1 MLDMKAIIPVLGIVA
16 VLLASGCVVPG
27 LEQSLTRSV
36 STGQPSYQ
44 EPVYPPIEPQ
54 QPVGGEPPATTT
66 PTEPTAEPGE
76 PEAVDEAE
84 QVPEGE
90 PEPEEEAE
98 VEEEPEEER
107 WRIEEPIPS
116 SMRAIK
122 IGKVVINITAGK
134 SGEPLDRAIT
144 ILENLTD
151 QRPCTRRAKQTIR
164 TFGIRKN
171 EPIACMVT
179 LRGPRAE
186 AILNKTFAA
195 IGKRISP
202 RSFDR
207 NGNFAFGIKEHID
220 IPGQR
225 YDPKLGIIGMDVM
238 ATVERRGYRVAR
250 RRRAKSKVAMSH
262 RVKREEAIEFI
273 KQRFGVEVGLP
284 SD

>member
-1 MLDMKAIIPVLGIVA
+1 MEETPPNTEEAKPSEEETSPEVPIQPEEPEGQEFPAPASEPEEPSA
-16 VLLASGCVVPG
+16 VEAEGEATPEGES
-27 LEQSLTRSV
+27 
-36 STGQPSYQ
+36 
-44 EPVYPPIEPQ
+44 EPE
-54 QPVGGEPPATTT
+54 
-66 PTEPTAEPGE
+66 E

-84 QVPEGE
+84 QIPEGE

-98 VEEEPEEER
+98 VEEEPEEKR

-116 SMRAIK
+116 SIRAIK

-144 ILENLTD
+144 ILENLTG

-164 TFGIRKN
+164 TFSIRKN

>member
-1 MLDMKAIIPVLGIVA
+1 MEETPPNTEEAKPSEEETSPDVPIQSEELKAEELPAPAPEPEEPSA
-16 VLLASGCVVPG
+16 VEAEG
-27 LEQSLTRSV
+27 E
-36 STGQPSYQ
+36 
-44 EPVYPPIEPQ
+44 
-54 QPVGGEPPATTT
+54 EPPG
-66 PTEPTAEPGE
+66 EESE
-76 PEAVDEAE
+76 PEAPETVDEAE

-90 PEPEEEAE
+90 LEPEAE

-144 ILENLTD
+144 ILENLTG

-186 AILNKTFAA
+186 AILNKTFSA

>member
-1 MLDMKAIIPVLGIVA
+1 MEETPPKTEESKPFEEETSPEKPI
-16 VLLASGCVVPG
+16 
-27 LEQSLTRSV
+27 
-36 STGQPSYQ
+36 QP
-44 EPVYPPIEPQ
+44 
-54 QPVGGEPPATTT
+54 
-66 PTEPTAEPGE
+66 AEPKEEELPAPAPE
-76 PEAVDEAE
+76 PEEPSAVEAEGEETPGEEPELEAPETVDEAE
-84 QVPEGE
+84 QVPEE
-90 PEPEEEAE
+90 ELEPEEEEE
-98 VEEEPEEER
+98 VEEEPEEDR
-107 WRIEEPIPS
+107 WRIEAPIPS

-122 IGKVVINITAGK
+122 IGKVVINIAAGK

-164 TFGIRKN
+164 TFGIRKS

-179 LRGPRAE
+179 LRGPKAE

-207 NGNFAFGIKEHID
+207 NGNFAFGIREHID

-250 RRRAKSKVAMSH
+250 KRRAKSKVAMSH

-284 SD
+284 SE